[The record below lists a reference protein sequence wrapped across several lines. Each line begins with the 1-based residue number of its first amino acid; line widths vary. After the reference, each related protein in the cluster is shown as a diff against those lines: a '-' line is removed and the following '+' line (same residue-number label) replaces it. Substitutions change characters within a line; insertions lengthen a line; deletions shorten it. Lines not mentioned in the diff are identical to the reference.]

1 MSRNPG
7 TYQGVIPPYI
17 LGRIID
23 HGDEHQRSCA
33 LTTLSHVQSLLHNPG
48 RPGVRQ
54 APVGP
59 LPRTDD
65 ASPQRSIF
73 DAGNAMQLP
82 GRLVRQEG
90 QPALSDVAVD
100 EAYDYLGATFT
111 FFNELFGR
119 NSIDGQGLPL
129 AGTVHYGQEYQN
141 AFWNGEQ
148 MVFGDGDGEIFNR
161 FTIALDVIAH
171 ELVHGVTESEAG
183 LVYFNQSGALN
194 ESVSD
199 VFGILVKQYQLK
211 QTAAEADWII
221 GAGLLTRKIN
231 GRGLRSM
238 AEPGT
243 AYDDPTLG
251 KDPQPGH
258 MRDYIET
265 REDNG
270 GVHLNSGIPNRA
282 FYLAALALGGYA
294 WEKAGPIWYD
304 TLCDSRLANDADF
317 AAFAR
322 LTVSNAGRRFGA
334 ESAEVRAV
342 EEAWAGVGVTL
353 I

>member
-1 MSRNPG
+1 MLI
-7 TYQGVIPPYI
+7 VAC
-17 LGRIID
+17 
-23 HGDEHQRSCA
+23 CA
-33 LTTLSHVQSLLHNPG
+33 
-48 RPGVRQ
+48 
-54 APVGP
+54 A
-59 LPRTDD
+59 D
-65 ASPQRSIF
+65 
-73 DAGNAMQLP
+73 
-82 GRLVRQEG
+82 
-90 QPALSDVAVD
+90 
-100 EAYDYLGATFT
+100 
-111 FFNELFGR
+111 
-119 NSIDGQGLPL
+119 QGLPL

-171 ELVHGVTESEAG
+171 ELAHGVTESEAG

-221 GAGLLTRKIN
+221 GAGLLTDRIK
-231 GRGLRSM
+231 GKGLRSM

-265 REDNG
+265 REDKTT
-270 GVHLNSGIPNRA
+270 S
-282 FYLAALALGGYA
+282 
-294 WEKAGPIWYD
+294 
-304 TLCDSRLANDADF
+304 T
-317 AAFAR
+317 
-322 LTVSNAGRRFGA
+322 
-334 ESAEVRAV
+334 
-342 EEAWAGVGVTL
+342 
-353 I
+353 